1 MKRFLL
7 PLSFMLISMSTI
19 AQTIRIDSATNSP
32 SSPNYIIGAAGAAPN
47 TTKFHVSEF
56 IYTNSEIGT
65 NNFTSVGSAIQEVSF
80 FVLNVGSNTNISN
93 IKVYMKNVSA
103 ATQTFT
109 SGTYLT
115 NRPTYTLVYDSALNA
130 NPVNGL
136 ITIRLQTPFVR
147 TAGDN
152 LQFLIERLDG
162 ISYPGFS
169 FNCNLGNRSN
179 ITLNTARRY
188 NSSGTLSSNPSL
200 TASTFRPSIQ
210 FKHTYNLDASISSI
224 VNPTVSC
231 FNSNQ
236 TIKVSLSNEGLSTI
250 PAGAV
255 TVNLKV
261 AGSNTYV
268 GNVTNSNPILAGEF
282 EVINF
287 TGVNLNNPGQNF
299 DTATVVYSSDQNAVN
314 DVASS
319 TSSTSNT
326 LNSFPISEDFE
337 STIPTSFPNTELLA
351 GNLNLWS
358 LQTGDYTSY
367 STLSPRSTGN
377 SFYLFDCYSGSASN
391 GFTSRLFSKCITL
404 PTPAS
409 LNSVVSTLSF
419 YMSHDNEA
427 SANNDSMFLCV
438 SNNRGATWTRI
449 AGYQR
454 YDATFTTPG
463 WQNELVDISAYNG
476 QTIQIGF
483 EGVSDYGNIFGVDDI
498 VVSFTGTVPV
508 TMLSFD
514 AVRAGKS
521 NNLTWI
527 TTNEINSSK
536 FEIERSTNGINYVS
550 IGSVN
555 AVGTGT
561 AKQTYRFMDA
571 NPAKGNNYYR
581 IKSIDVDNSFKLSI
595 VRNVKNLGFVEMQI
609 NPNPVTAS
617 TMNISLEAEA
627 NEKATIVITDLS
639 GRKVYNGTTN
649 VIAGNNN
656 IPVNVNNLNK
666 GIYLVTIQL
675 SGETLIKKITK
686 L

>member
-1 MKRFLL
+1 V
-7 PLSFMLISMSTI
+7 SSI
-19 AQTIRIDSATNSP
+19 AQTIKIDSTLT
-32 SSPNYIIGAAGAAPN
+32 SPNYIVGAAGAAPN
-47 TTKFHVSEF
+47 TTKYHVSEA
-56 IYTNSEIGT
+56 IYTNDEIGT
-65 NNFTSVGSAIQEVSF
+65 NNFTTVGSSIQEVSF
-80 FVLNVGSNTNISN
+80 FVYTVGSPTNISN
-93 IKVYMKNVSA
+93 FKLYMKNISS

-109 SGTYLT
+109 SGAYLA

-130 NPVNGL
+130 NPVNGM
-136 ITIRLQTPFVR
+136 ITVRLQTPFVR

-152 LQFLIERLDG
+152 LQILVERLDG
-162 ISYPGFS
+162 VSYPGYAFY
-169 FNCNLGNRSN
+169 CTQGNRSN
-179 ITLNTARRY
+179 TALLTARRY
-188 NSSGTLSSNPSL
+188 NSSSTLSSNPSL
-200 TASTFRPSIQ
+200 TASGFRPSIQ
-210 FKHTYNLDASISSI
+210 FKHTYNLDASILSI
-224 VNPTVSC
+224 TNPTVSC

-236 TIKVSLSNEGLSTI
+236 TIKVALSNQGLSAI

-255 TVNLKV
+255 TVNLQV
-261 AGSNTYV
+261 SGSNTYV
-268 GNVTNSNPILAGEF
+268 GNFTNANQILVGEF
-282 EVINF
+282 ELINF
-287 TGVNLNNPGQNF
+287 TGVNLNNPGQNLV
-299 DTATVVYSSDQNAVN
+299 TASVVYSSDE
-314 DVASS
+314 
-319 TSSTSNT
+319 NT
-326 LNSFPISEDFE
+326 LNNQVSSISSTATILSSFPISEDFE
-337 STIPTSFPNTELLA
+337 STILTSFPNTELLA

-367 STLSPRSTGN
+367 STLSPRSTGT
-377 SFYLFDCYSGSASN
+377 SFYLFDCYSGTASN

-409 LNSVVSTLSF
+409 LNSVVSTISF
-419 YMSHDNEA
+419 YMSHDNEV
-427 SANNDSMFLCV
+427 STSNDSLFLCV
-438 SNNRGATWTRI
+438 STNRGATWTRI

-454 YDATFTTPG
+454 YDETFATPG
-463 WQNELVDISAYNG
+463 WKNELVDISAYNG

-483 EGVSDYGNIFGVDDI
+483 EGVSDYGNVIGIDDI
-498 VVSFTGTVPV
+498 TVSFAGTVPV

-514 AVRAGKS
+514 AARVGKS
-521 NNLTWI
+521 NNLTWT

-555 AVGTGT
+555 AIGNG
-561 AKQTYRFMDA
+561 ASKQSYRFMDA

-581 IKSIDVDNSFKLSI
+581 IKTIDIDNSYKLSV
-595 VRNVKNLGFVEMQI
+595 VRNVKNLGFVEMMI
-609 NPNPVTAS
+609 NPNPVAS

-649 VIAGNNN
+649 VIAGTNN

-666 GIYLVTIQL
+666 GIYLVTLQL

>member
-1 MKRFLL
+1 
-7 PLSFMLISMSTI
+7 
-19 AQTIRIDSATNSP
+19 
-32 SSPNYIIGAAGAAPN
+32 
-47 TTKFHVSEF
+47 
-56 IYTNSEIGT
+56 
-65 NNFTSVGSAIQEVSF
+65 
-80 FVLNVGSNTNISN
+80 
-93 IKVYMKNVSA
+93 
-103 ATQTFT
+103 
-109 SGTYLT
+109 
-115 NRPTYTLVYDSALNA
+115 LVYDSALNA

-136 ITIRLQTPFVR
+136 ITVRLRTPFVR
-147 TAGDN
+147 NAGDN
-152 LQFLIERLDG
+152 LQMLVERTDG

-169 FNCNLGNRSN
+169 FYCTLGNRSN

-188 NSSGTLSSNPSL
+188 NSSGTLSTNPSL

-210 FKHTYNLDASISSI
+210 LKHTYNLDASISAI
-224 VNPTVSC
+224 VNPSVSC

-236 TIKVSLSNEGLSTI
+236 TIKFSLSNEGLSTI

-319 TSSTSNT
+319 TSSTSNI

-358 LQTGDYTSY
+358 LQTGDYSSY
-367 STLSPRSTGN
+367 STLSPRSTGS

-454 YDATFTTPG
+454 YDATFTAPG

-483 EGVSDYGNIFGVDDI
+483 EGVSDYGNIFGLDDI
-498 VVSFTGTVPV
+498 VVSFVGTVPV

-581 IKSIDVDNSFKLSI
+581 IKSIDVDNSFKLSV

-609 NPNPVTAS
+609 NPNPVIAS

-639 GRKVYNGTTN
+639 GRKVYNGKTN
-649 VIAGNNN
+649 VIAGTNN

-666 GIYLVTIQL
+666 GIYLVTLQL